1 MTGSRLFGEESVT
14 TAVVARQQGDDYQAR
29 IFWLEACRL
38 FSRYSKVARV
48 AYEFKAIKSFDDV
61 AVVYSAPIPDERG
74 GTVTAD
80 FYQAKYHVDLKGN
93 LTWEAMIDPATI
105 GATSVS
111 LLERLHAAVTDH
123 AGIGARFNLISA
135 WPIHPDNDL
144 AELVSRRNGELRL
157 EKLFDGTTDG
167 SAKGKIRKAW
177 RERLKLETD
186 EELKKIV
193 TPLRIHA
200 PYQSLD
206 TLRKELNFR
215 LEFAGLKP
223 VDDGH
228 VGHYY
233 DDLIRKLHGNGT
245 HDFDR
250 DALRACCEGEGLWI
264 GRTPEVADRIPIGIR
279 SFLRFAEHLEDQT
292 AHLLCL
298 LQYFDFRHIREAASW
313 QRDIGPQVK
322 VFLSSKTGRNDRYLL
337 HLDAHTSIALL
348 AGHVLDMKSGVD
360 VALVQRGAGKTAIW
374 ESNAVPPPSSPVVTS
389 RLEAVHDG
397 SPDLAVALS
406 VSNEIAPEVVEYAKK
421 NLPTVSKV
429 LAVTVTANPGQ
440 LAVRDAAHAF
450 QIAEATVGAIRANRP
465 AAGGTIYLFSS
476 APNTAMF
483 FFGRMTTGLGRIQL
497 YEYLFEA
504 GIPSAYVPSI
514 TLPV

>member
-1 MTGSRLFGEESVT
+1 MT

-48 AYEFKAIKSFDDV
+48 AYEFKGIKSFDDV

-74 GTVTAD
+74 GTVCAD

-93 LTWEAMIDPATI
+93 LTWEAMIDPAAI

-111 LLERLHAAVTDH
+111 LLERLRDAVTDH
-123 AGIGARFNLISA
+123 AGTGARFNLISA

-144 AELVSRRNGELRL
+144 AEVVSRRNGELRL
-157 EKLFDGTTDG
+157 EKLFDGTTDA

-177 RERLKLETD
+177 RERLKLATD
-186 EELKKIV
+186 EDLKRIV

-200 PYQSLD
+200 PYQSLEA
-206 TLRKELNFR
+206 LSKELNFR

-250 DALRACCEGEGLWI
+250 DALRTCCEGEGLWI
-264 GRTPEVADRIPIGIR
+264 GRVAEVGDRIPIGIR

-298 LQYFDFRHIREAASW
+298 LQYFDVRHIRDASSW
-313 QRDIGPQVK
+313 QRGIGPHVK
-322 VFLSSKTGRNDRYLL
+322 AFLSSQTGRNDRYLL

-360 VALVQRGAGKTAIW
+360 VALVQRGAGKTAVW
-374 ESNAVPPPSSPVVTS
+374 EFTPVPPPTSPVVNS
-389 RLEAVHDG
+389 RLEIVHDG
-397 SPDLAVALS
+397 APDLAVALS
-406 VSNEIAPEVVEYAKK
+406 VSNEIAPEVVQYAKEK
-421 NLPTVSKV
+421 LPTVGRV
-429 LAVTVTANPGQ
+429 LAVTVTPNPGQ

-465 AAGGTIYLFSS
+465 AAGGMIQLFSS

-483 FFGRMTTGLGRIQL
+483 FLGRMTTGLGRIQL
-497 YEYLFEA
+497 YEYLFES

-514 TLPV
+514 ILPV

>member
-1 MTGSRLFGEESVT
+1 MT
-14 TAVVARQQGDDYQAR
+14 TAIVARQQGDDYQAR

-61 AVVYSAPIPDERG
+61 AVIYSAPIPGERG
-74 GTVTAD
+74 GTVAAD
-80 FYQAKYHVDLKGN
+80 FYQSKYHVDLKGN
-93 LTWEAMIDPATI
+93 LTWEAMIDPAAI

-111 LLERLHAAVTDH
+111 LLERLRDAVTDH
-123 AGIGARFNLISA
+123 AGTGARFNLISA

-144 AELVSRRNGELRL
+144 AELVSRRNGELRM
-157 EKLFDGTTDG
+157 EKLFDGTTDA

-177 RERLKLETD
+177 RKRLKLKSD
-186 EELKKIV
+186 DELKEIV
-193 TPLRIHA
+193 APLRIHA
-200 PYQSLD
+200 PYQTLEA
-206 TLRKELNFR
+206 LRKELNFR

-228 VGHYY
+228 VGHCY

-264 GRTPEVADRIPIGIR
+264 GRPAEMADRIPIGIR

-298 LQYFDFRHIREAASW
+298 LQYFDVRHVRDAASW
-313 QRDIGPQVK
+313 QKEIGPQVK
-322 VFLSSKTGRNDRYLL
+322 DFLSSKTGRNDRHLL
-337 HLDAHTSIALL
+337 HLDAHTTIALL

-360 VALVQRGAGKTAIW
+360 VALVQRGASKSAIW
-374 ESNAVPPPSSPVVTS
+374 EFNPVPPPSIPVVSS
-389 RLEAVHDG
+389 RLEGVHNG
-397 SPDLAVALS
+397 TPDMAVALS
-406 VSNEIAPEVVEYAKK
+406 VSNEIGPEVIEYAKK
-421 NLPTVSKV
+421 NLPTVGKV
-429 LAVTVTANPGQ
+429 LTVTVTPGPGQ

-450 QIAEATVGAIRANRP
+450 QIAEATVSAIRANRP
-465 AAGGTIYLFSS
+465 AARGTIHLFSS
-476 APNTAMF
+476 APNTAIF
-483 FFGRMTTGLGRIQL
+483 FFGRMTTGLGRIQA
-497 YEYLFEA
+497 YEYLFES

-514 TLPV
+514 ILPV

>member
-1 MTGSRLFGEESVT
+1 MT

-38 FSRYSKVARV
+38 FSRFSKVARV
-48 AYEFKAIKSFDDV
+48 AYEFKGIKSFDDV
-61 AVVYSAPIPDERG
+61 AVVYSSPIPDERG
-74 GTVTAD
+74 GAVSAD

-93 LTWEAMIDPATI
+93 LTWEAMIDPAAI
-105 GATSVS
+105 GASTVS
-111 LLERLHAAVTDH
+111 LLERLRDAVNDH
-123 AGIGARFNLISA
+123 AGTGARFNLISA
-135 WPIHPDNDL
+135 WPIHPDNAL
-144 AELVSRRNGELRL
+144 AEVVSRRNGELRL
-157 EKLFDGTTDG
+157 EKLFDGSTDA
-167 SAKGKIRKAW
+167 SAKGKIRKSW
-177 RERLKLETD
+177 RERLKLATD
-186 EELKKIV
+186 EDLKRIV

-206 TLRKELNFR
+206 ALRKELNFR

-228 VGHYY
+228 AGHQY
-233 DDLIRKLHGNGT
+233 DDLIRKLHGNGR

-250 DALRACCEGEGLWI
+250 DALRSCCESEGLWI
-264 GRTPEVADRIPIGIR
+264 GRTAEMADRIPIGIR

-292 AHLLCL
+292 ARLLCL
-298 LQYFDFRHIREAASW
+298 LRYFDVRHIRDAASW
-313 QRDIGPQVK
+313 QKDIGPQVK
-322 VFLSSKTGRNDRYLL
+322 AFLTSTTGRNDRYML

-374 ESNAVPPPSSPVVTS
+374 ECTSVAPPARPVITS
-389 RLEAVHDG
+389 RLEAVHD
-397 SPDLAVALS
+397 SAPDLAVALS
-406 VSNEIAPEVVEYAKK
+406 VSNEIAPEVIQYAKVK
-421 NLPTVSKV
+421 LPTVGKV
-429 LAVTVTANPGQ
+429 LAVTVTPNPGQ

-450 QIAEATVGAIRANRP
+450 QIAESTVAATRANRP
-465 AAGGTIYLFSS
+465 AAGGTIHLFSS

-483 FFGRMTTGLGRIQL
+483 FLGRMTTGLGRIQL
-497 YEYLFEA
+497 YEYQFES

-514 TLPV
+514 NLPV

>member
-1 MTGSRLFGEESVT
+1 MT
-14 TAVVARQQGDDYQAR
+14 TAVVARQHGDDYQAR

-38 FSRYSKVARV
+38 FSSYSKVARV
-48 AYEFKAIKSFDDV
+48 GYEFKGIKTFDDV
-61 AVVYSAPIPDERG
+61 AVIYSTPIPDERG

-80 FYQAKYHVDLKGN
+80 FYQAKYHVDLKGS
-93 LTWEAMIDPATI
+93 LTWEALIDPDAI

-111 LLERLHAAVTDH
+111 LLERLHDAATDN
-123 AGIGARFNLISA
+123 AANGARFNLISA

-144 AELVSRRNGELRL
+144 AELVSRRNGELRM
-157 EKLFDGTTDG
+157 EKLFDGTSDR

-177 RERLKLETD
+177 RERLKLNSD
-186 EELKKIV
+186 DELKKIV
-193 TPLRIHA
+193 TPFRIHA

-206 TLRKELNFR
+206 ALRKELNFR

-233 DDLIRKLHGNGT
+233 DDLIRKLHGNGM

-250 DALRACCEGEGLWI
+250 DSLRTCCEGEGLWL
-264 GRTPEVADRIPIGIR
+264 GHAAETSDRIPIGIR

-298 LQYFDFRHIREAASW
+298 LRYFDVRHIRNAASW
-313 QRDIGPQVK
+313 QNDVGPQVK
-322 VFLSSKTGRNDRYLL
+322 AFLSSNTGRSERYVL
-337 HLDAHTSIALL
+337 HLDAHSTIALL
-348 AGHVLDMKSGVD
+348 AGHVLDLKSGVD
-360 VALVQRGAGKTAIW
+360 VALIQRGAGKTAIW
-374 ESNAVPPPSSPVVTS
+374 EFNPVAPPSSPAVTS
-389 RLEAVHDG
+389 RLEAIHDG
-397 SPDLAVALS
+397 APDVAVAIS
-406 VSNEIAPEVVEYAKK
+406 VSNEIDLEVIEYARK
-421 NLPTVSKV
+421 NLPTVGKV
-429 LAVTVTANPGQ
+429 LAVTVSPGPGQ

-450 QIAEATVGAIRANRP
+450 QIAEAAVHLIRANRP
-465 AAGGTIYLFSS
+465 AGGGTLHLFSS

-483 FFGRMTTGLGRIQL
+483 FFGRMTAGLGRIQA
-497 YEYLFEA
+497 YEYLFES